1 MEKLSA
7 RPINLTYRTSPRELP
22 ILRLAQDS
30 STLSYETHVLRG
42 STSAPGWQFAHA
54 RTAPQT
60 GAGEGI

>member
-7 RPINLTYRTSPRELP
+7 ACPVNSLALRRGSFR

-30 STLSYETHVLRG
+30 STLSRETRVLGG
-42 STSAPGWQFAHA
+42 STSAPGSHFAHA